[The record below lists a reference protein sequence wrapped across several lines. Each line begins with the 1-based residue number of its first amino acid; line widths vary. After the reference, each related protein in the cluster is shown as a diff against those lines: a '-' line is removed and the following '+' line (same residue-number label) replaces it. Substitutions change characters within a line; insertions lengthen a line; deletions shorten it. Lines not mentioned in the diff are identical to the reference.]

1 MPKKRKRLP
10 AAQRKKQ
17 ILLCAVKVFGQSSY
31 RAARVADIAAEAGIS
46 EAAVYKYFPSKRSI
60 YLEIL
65 KHMSERIL
73 IFWQEEVDKEQDAL
87 DAMRNM
93 ALAYLTRMRS
103 HPDEVRVQF
112 KAIAEVNDG
121 FIAEQL
127 RLDHQN
133 YREFIGKVLKKGI
146 QQGRIREDVD
156 VDALTWIYD
165 AVGVRLNL
173 AKLLSLDEEFNEEIL
188 TKILDHVED
197 SIKA

>member
-31 RAARVADIAAEAGIS
+31 QAARVSD
-46 EAAVYKYFPSKRSI
+46 
-60 YLEIL
+60 
-65 KHMSERIL
+65 
-73 IFWQEEVDKEQDAL
+73 
-87 DAMRNM
+87 
-93 ALAYLTRMRS
+93 
-103 HPDEVRVQF
+103 
-112 KAIAEVNDG
+112 
-121 FIAEQL
+121 IAEQL

-133 YREFIGKVLKKGI
+133 YRELIGKVLKKGI

-173 AKLLSLDEEFNEEIL
+173 AKLLSLDEEFNEEIF

>member
-31 RAARVADIAAEAGIS
+31 RAARVSDIAAEADIS
-46 EAAVYKYFPSKRSI
+46 EAAIYKYFPSKRSI

-73 IFWQEEVDKEQDAL
+73 IFWQAEVDKEQDAL

-93 ALAYLTRMRS
+93 ALTYLCRMRS

-112 KAIAEVNDG
+112 MAVAEVNDG
-121 FIAEQL
+121 FIADQL

-173 AKLLSLDEEFNEEIL
+173 AKLLSLDEEFNEEIF
-188 TKILDHVED
+188 TKILDHMED